1 MPGVSQPRKDTML
14 NRKGMTFVELL
25 LVFTIIGLLATIAMP
40 RLKHVKDRALIATMK
55 RDLRT
60 FAMHQESH
68 YYDRASYTDDVAAL
82 TAAGWGASPE
92 VTISVNEATVL
103 GWSATA
109 SHAAST
115 VACYLFVGDAS
126 PLGAA
131 TIEGSLECS

>member
-1 MPGVSQPRKDTML
+1 ML
-14 NRKGMTFVELL
+14 NRRGMTFVELL
-25 LVFTIIGLLATIAMP
+25 LVFTIIGLLTTIAMP

-68 YYDRASYTDDVAAL
+68 YYDRASYTDDVSAL
-82 TAAGWGASPE
+82 RAGGYSTSPD
-92 VTISVNEATVL
+92 VTISVNEATIL

-109 SHAAST
+109 EHAQSL
-115 VACYLFVGDAS
+115 VECYLFVGDAS
-126 PLGAA
+126 PLGVA

>member
-1 MPGVSQPRKDTML
+1 MFITQANQQIPR
-14 NRKGMTFVELL
+14 NGFELL

-68 YYDRASYTDDVAAL
+68 YYDRASYTDDIAAL
-82 TAAGWGASPE
+82 VTAGYGPSPD
-92 VTISVNEATVL
+92 VTILVNEATVL

-115 VACYLFVGDAS
+115 VECYLFVGIECLT
-126 PLGAA
+126 PLV
-131 TIEGSLECS
+131 SF